1 MSLPSIG
8 ARAALPVFAALLLAA
23 CQTVPRITSQTSP
36 QADLRQYRT
45 YAFMDKLSTDEAG
58 YTTINTQLLKAAV
71 GRELA
76 EHGLTPS
83 NDNPDLLVNLLL
95 VSKDKV
101 EGRSDPRYGVSYG
114 HWGWGRSGW
123 GIGVGLGD
131 RDIRS
136 VREDTL
142 TVDLV
147 EKARNLLVWSGSA
160 AYQPTLKDQNDSAR
174 RIDDAIDRIFDRYP
188 AGSGQVAAASH

>member
-1 MSLPSIG
+1 MLFPRPH
-8 ARAALPVFAALLLAA
+8 ARVVFPALALLMLAA
-23 CQTVPRITSQTSP
+23 CQTTPRITSQTSP
-36 QADLRQYRT
+36 QADLKQYRT
-45 YAFMDKLSTDEAG
+45 YAFMDKLSTDQAG
-58 YTTINTQLLKAAV
+58 YTSINTQLLKSAV

-83 NDNPDLLVNLLL
+83 EENPDLLVNLLF
-95 VSKDKV
+95 VTKDKV

-114 HWGWGRSGW
+114 HWGWGRMGW
-123 GIGVGLGD
+123 GLGVGLGD

-147 EKARNLLVWSGSA
+147 EKSRNLLVWSGSA
-160 AYQPTLKDQNDSAR
+160 AYQPTQKEQNDSAK
-174 RIDDAIDRIFDRYP
+174 RIDDAIGRIFDRFP
-188 AGSGQVAAASH
+188 AGSSKVAAAH